1 MFALKTL
8 VFVTNNKTPIKTNFS
23 LVKKTLGKAEKK
35 QTANTTPSK
44 TKKMHTYN
52 NKIKKA

>member
-23 LVKKTLGKAEKK
+23 LVKKTLGKAEKNQQRTPPLQK
-35 QTANTTPSK
+35 Q
-44 TKKMHTYN
+44 
-52 NKIKKA
+52 KIAHL